1 MLKKIGTNCH
11 RYYRWCLELV
21 KIAVARRAIAI
32 AVAILILLPLFTFTP
47 LKIVFDVRLFK
58 SFIQQ
63 YEGYV
68 EVLFIAIYTVLTV
81 LGIPGTVLT
90 IVGGSL
96 FGLWHGTLISI
107 ISATL
112 GAWASFIAARYLLQD
127 FAQQKFSKNRLL
139 TKFQTAVLDRPF
151 GFVLTT
157 RLIPISPFNLVNYLF
172 GLTTINWFDY
182 TFATFIGVIPGS
194 FAYTWIGVSGE
205 EAMSGGDRL
214 SFFLALTF
222 LALLSTTPLVFKR
235 KR

>member
-1 MLKKIGTNCH
+1 MFKKISGNCH
-11 RYYRWCLELV
+11 ICYLWGLGLI
-21 KIAVARRAIAI
+21 KNILARRIIVLAIA
-32 AVAILILLPLFTFTP
+32 LLTLLPLFIFTP
-47 LKIVFDVRLFK
+47 LNVVFDVQLFT

-68 EVLFIAIYTVLTV
+68 EVIFVAIYTILTV
-81 LGIPGTVLT
+81 VGIPGTVLT

-112 GAWASFIAARYLLQD
+112 GAWASFVAARYFLQN
-127 FAQQKFSKNRLL
+127 FAQQRFSKNKLL
-139 TKFQTAVLDRPF
+139 TKFQTAVLKQPF

-172 GLTTINWFDY
+172 GLTTVNWFDY

-205 EAMSGGDRL
+205 SAMNGGDRL

-222 LALLSTTPLVFKR
+222 LALLSTIPLVFRR
-235 KR
+235 KK

>member
-1 MLKKIGTNCH
+1 M
-11 RYYRWCLELV
+11 
-21 KIAVARRAIAI
+21 ARRAIAI
-32 AVAILILLPLFTFTP
+32 GVALLLLFALFIFTP
-47 LKIVFDVRLFK
+47 LKVVFDVRLFK
-58 SFIQQ
+58 NFIQQ

-68 EVLFIAIYTVLTV
+68 EFLFVIIYTILTV
-81 LGIPGTVLT
+81 IGIPGTVLT

-112 GAWASFIAARYLLQD
+112 GAWASFVVARYLLQD
-127 FAQQKFSKNRLL
+127 YAQQKFSKSKLL
-139 TKFQTAVLDRPF
+139 NKFQTAVLDQPF

-172 GLTTINWFDY
+172 GLTTVNWFDY

-205 EAMSGGDRL
+205 EAMNGGDRL
-214 SFFLALTF
+214 SFFLALSF
-222 LALLSTTPLVFKR
+222 LALLSIVPLIYR
-235 KR
+235 KK

>member
-1 MLKKIGTNCH
+1 MFEKIRENTKRAH
-11 RYYRWCLELV
+11 LYLS
-21 KIAVARRAIAI
+21 KAPIARRAIAI
-32 AVAILILLPLFTFTP
+32 SIALLLILPLFIFTP
-47 LKIVFDVRLFK
+47 LKAVFDVELFK

-63 YEGYV
+63 YEGSV

-81 LGIPGTVLT
+81 IGIPGTVLT

-112 GAWASFIAARYLLQD
+112 GAWASFVIARYLLQD
-127 FAQQKFSKNRLL
+127 FAQYKFSKSKLL

-151 GFVLTT
+151 NFVLAT
-157 RLIPISPFNLVNYLF
+157 RLIPISPYNLVNYLF
-172 GLTTINWFDY
+172 GLTTVNWFDY

-205 EAMSGGDRL
+205 KAMNGGDRI

-222 LALLSTTPLVFKR
+222 LALLSIIPLAYRR
-235 KR
+235 K